1 MNKQAILPAILVFL
15 LPFLNDLI
23 VFGGSGQMDKLFTAP
38 AGLIGNAAFAAFPF
52 LLIGSAMKPRPRV
65 TRAIWIVA
73 VLTIILWLIYAFTGL
88 ALQNDES
95 LMATNFFIYMGIMVW
110 PFVCVILMGVI
121 AKFGEPPLQD
131 GSHV

>member
-1 MNKQAILPAILVFL
+1 
-15 LPFLNDLI
+15 
-23 VFGGSGQMDKLFTAP
+23 MDKLFTAP

-52 LLIGSAMKPRPRV
+52 LLIGSAMKPRLRV
-65 TRAIWIVA
+65 TRALWIVA

-121 AKFGEPPLQD
+121 AKFGEPEQL
-131 GSHV
+131 SERASENV